1 MKQVVTREEAARC
14 HTDFWGRG
22 GVKGFFADLW
32 GNNIATACQ
41 SLQCVF
47 ICVIPLDPP
56 KPIGEW
62 VKCHM

>member
-1 MKQVVTREEAARC
+1 MMRQEELKATQTSEA
-14 HTDFWGRG
+14 GG
-22 GVKGFFADLW
+22 GVKGFSAYLC
-32 GNNIATACQ
+32 GNNRSTACYC
-41 SLQCVF
+41 LQCVF